1 MPGKSGMDL
10 ASSDAFKPLRA
21 VSQGTVL
28 ISPQAPGPGWTAL
41 PR

>member
-1 MPGKSGMDL
+1 MPGKGGMDL

-21 VSQGTVL
+21 VSQGNVL
-28 ISPQAPGPGWTAL
+28 ISLQAPGPGWTAL